1 MCRVRRVG
9 VTLLVAVLVF
19 GSLTVP
25 PAGATAHRS
34 LAPGVGQLGDAGIEP
49 DGVLMR
55 ADVRAD
61 GDARW
66 TVEYRVR
73 LNDENTTAAFESL
86 RDDIET
92 NETAYTSTFADRM
105 RATAR
110 AAANATGREMTIQNV
125 SVRATRRNL
134 PQEYGVVTYQF
145 EWTGFAVADANTLE
159 AGDALA
165 GLFLDRQTTF
175 VVGWP
180 DAYATTAVQPT
191 PDERRDDA
199 VVWVGPTDFAD
210 GEPAVSLSTTASE
223 TAVGGGDATAGV
235 DDGAT
240 DEAGG
245 GDGPSPLTLLAGAF
259 LLAVGVAGALLWRR
273 SQGSVDGGRGDVTS
287 ASETAPGAGG
297 EAAATAES
305 DARPYGVEAAGGDT
319 DTDTDADAD
328 AEEDERADTADDERD
343 GEGTAAP
350 WEDDLLSNEERV
362 LALLDHHDGRMKQQA
377 VAAELDWS
385 DAKTSQVIGKL
396 RDAEEV
402 ETFRLGRENV
412 VALPGS
418 GLT

>member
-1 MCRVRRVG
+1 MCCIRRVG
-9 VTLLVAVLVF
+9 ALLLVVLLLIGPV
-19 GSLTVP
+19 
-25 PAGATAHRS
+25 GATPT
-34 LAPGVGQLGDAGIEP
+34 LATEHQSATPGAAQLGDAGIEP
-49 DGVLMR
+49 DGVLLR

-61 GDARW
+61 GDARF
-66 TVEYRVR
+66 TAEYRIR
-73 LNDENTTAAFESL
+73 LNDENTTVAFESL
-86 RDDIET
+86 RDDIEA

-110 AAANATGREMTIQNV
+110 AAANATGREMTIQSV

-297 EAAATAES
+297 EAAATAEA
-305 DARPYGVEAAGGDT
+305 DARPYGVEAAGG